1 MAVKVV
7 GSAAVMRIIPLGAPG
22 MKRSD
27 AVTALKA
34 GNAASTRWPTVARE
48 SCRCRAGAR
57 LAEPF
62 TQGCCRLSVPRHVL
76 DGCGC
81 GARRS
86 GTDLATTP
94 YGQSEPEGGRW
105 SR

>member
-34 GNAASTRWPTVARE
+34 GNAASTRWPTVARRIVPM
-48 SCRCRAGAR
+48 SRRC
-57 LAEPF
+57 
-62 TQGCCRLSVPRHVL
+62 
-76 DGCGC
+76 
-81 GARRS
+81 
-86 GTDLATTP
+86 
-94 YGQSEPEGGRW
+94 
-105 SR
+105 